1 MKGLNQSHGAPSQ
14 IFGMT
19 SEQMPTWADCSTET
33 IYLCLLVRSSV
44 HLLSHLER
52 HRDLGAEDL
61 VW

>member
-1 MKGLNQSHGAPSQ
+1 MKGLNPSHGAPEQ
-14 IFGMT
+14 IFGMN
-19 SEQMPTWADCSTET
+19 SEQMPTLVDYSTER
-33 IYLCLLVRSSV
+33 ISLWLLVRSSV